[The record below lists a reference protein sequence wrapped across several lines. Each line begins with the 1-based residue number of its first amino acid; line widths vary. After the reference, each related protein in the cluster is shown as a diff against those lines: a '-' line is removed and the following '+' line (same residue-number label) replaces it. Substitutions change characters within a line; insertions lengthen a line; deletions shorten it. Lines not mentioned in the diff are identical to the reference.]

1 MNVEII
7 TIGDELLI
15 GQVVDTNSAWMAK
28 ALNDSGFKVVRK
40 VTVGDVE
47 EDILHAVGEARSRVQ
62 TVLLTGGLG
71 PTRDDITLRSLCSY
85 FDCSLQFSDE
95 VYANIENIFGRK
107 GRKMNELTRLQA
119 LVPDKAVVIQNAVG
133 TAPSTWFEQDG
144 VVLVSLPGVPAEM
157 KWLMENEIIPRLN
170 KRFNRDIFIRHR
182 TSWVSGYTES
192 ALAQS
197 LASFEDN
204 LPDSVKLAYLPQP
217 GIIRLRLSAYCK
229 EERLAEELV
238 EGLQKQLSQILGSNI
253 IAEEDTGLEIVVGEK
268 LRRCGLT
275 LGTAESC
282 TGGAIAAL
290 LTSVPGSSDYFR
302 GSVVAYSN
310 DVKKNVLHVAE
321 SDLQK
326 YGAVSRQ
333 VVEQMAQGALT
344 VTGCD
349 YALATS
355 GIAGP
360 GGGSN
365 EKPVGT
371 VWIAVANRDT
381 VISQEFY
388 FTTLRDQNIQ
398 RAVSAALLMLLERLK
413 ADFPL

>member
-28 ALNDSGFKVVRK
+28 ALNDCGFMVVRK

-47 EDILHAVGEARSRVQ
+47 ADILHAIDEARSRVQ
-62 TVLLTGGLG
+62 IVLLTGGLG
-71 PTRDDITLRSLCSY
+71 PTRDDITLHALCRY
-85 FDCSLQFSDE
+85 FDCSLQFSAE
-95 VYANIENIFGRK
+95 VYANIESIFGHIGHK
-107 GRKMNELTRLQA
+107 INELTRRQA

-133 TAPSTWFEQDG
+133 TAPSTWFEQDD
-144 VVLVSLPGVPAEM
+144 VVLVSIPGVPAEM
-157 KWLMENEIIPRLN
+157 KWLMENEILPRLN
-170 KRFNRDIFIRHR
+170 NRFNQDIFIRHR
-182 TSWVSGYTES
+182 TSWVSGYAES
-192 ALAQS
+192 ALAQF
-197 LASFEDN
+197 LTSFEDN

-238 EGLQKQLSQILGSNI
+238 DGLQKQLSQILGSNV
-253 IAEEDTGLEIVVGEK
+253 IAEEDTGLEVVVGEK
-268 LRRCGLT
+268 FRRCGLT
-275 LGTAESC
+275 LCTAESC

-310 DVKKNVLHVAE
+310 DVKTDVLSVSK

-326 YGAVSRQ
+326 YGAVSRP
-333 VVEQMAQGALT
+333 VVEQMAQGALR

-349 YALATS
+349 YAVATS
-355 GIAGP
+355 GVAGP
-360 GGGSN
+360 GGGAD

-371 VWIAVANRDT
+371 VWIAVADKNH
-381 VISQEFY
+381 VVSQEFH
-388 FTTLRDQNIQ
+388 FTTLRDQNIL
-398 RAVSAALLMLLERLK
+398 RAVSAALIMLLKELIYS
-413 ADFPL
+413 L